1 MRTFKRA
8 QLRPVRS
15 LFRRGHRGT
24 ESRSSML
31 RVVERDDRMLP
42 TQERRVLLHVLPLVI
57 FVVCCVFLVLAI
69 RV

>member
-1 MRTFKRA
+1 
-8 QLRPVRS
+8 
-15 LFRRGHRGT
+15 
-24 ESRSSML
+24 ML